1 MLIADDEPDI
11 RALVGDILRRADLE
25 VVEAADAEQ
34 TMTLWRQLRPVVVVL
49 DHLMPPV
56 SGFDLAEQIL
66 GEAPNQVIFLFTA
79 LLDTEV
85 RERSERLGITLCL
98 PKERVFDI
106 PDLVRAYLSP
116 G

>member
-1 MLIADDEPDI
+1 VLIADDEPDI
-11 RALVGDILRRADLE
+11 RALVGDVLRRADLE

-34 TMTLWRQLRPVVVVL
+34 TLALWRRHRPDVIVL
-49 DHLMPPV
+49 DHMMPPV

-66 GEAPNQVIFLFTA
+66 GESPNQVIFLFTA
-79 LLDTEV
+79 FLDTGV

-106 PDLVRAYLSP
+106 PDLVRAHLKP
-116 G
+116 D